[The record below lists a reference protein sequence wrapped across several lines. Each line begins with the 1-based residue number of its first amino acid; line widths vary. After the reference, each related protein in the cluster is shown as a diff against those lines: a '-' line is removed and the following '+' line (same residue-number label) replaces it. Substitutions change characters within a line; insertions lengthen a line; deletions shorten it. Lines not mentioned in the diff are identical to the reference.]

1 MDANCH
7 EGYLAIMKS
16 PGLPKYPAFL
26 VKTMAHPVL
35 WVAVSLMV
43 LMLDWFGGAAI
54 SFPFMFIFPVT
65 LAAWHR
71 GFKWGAVFAVG
82 LPLIRYAFSFVR
94 ESPWSDFV
102 SVINLGI
109 RVAVLLGGA
118 WMIAHTVK
126 QQRRI
131 ETLERLLPICA
142 WCGKIHVDGNAWE
155 RLDSYLA
162 LRTDLKFTHT
172 ICREC
177 AGEQFAKR
185 AAKIS

>member
-1 MDANCH
+1 
-7 EGYLAIMKS
+7 MKS
-16 PGLPKYPAFL
+16 AALPKYPDFV
-26 VKTMAHPVL
+26 VKTMASPVF
-35 WVAVSLMV
+35 WIGVSATV
-43 LMLDWFGGAAI
+43 LLLDWLAGAAI
-54 SFPFMFIFPVT
+54 TFPFMFIFPVA

-71 GFKWGAVFAVG
+71 GFKWGAFFAVG
-82 LPLIRYAFSFVR
+82 LPLIRYGFSFVR

-142 WCGKIHVDGNAWE
+142 WCGKIRVDGNAWE

-162 LRTDLKFTHT
+162 LRTDLTFTHT

-177 AGEQFAKR
+177 AGEQFAKKS
-185 AAKIS
+185 AKLS